1 MRFTGLLILLLFSQL
16 CLCQT
21 ATDQPSLEV
30 TMKWLTANLVSA
42 RSEVVTETIPLD
54 KNGKPKNKVK
64 KDIIDA
70 VILTASANGCDL
82 TLRTQVKWNF
92 DRVTTSIETIPLGR
106 ITATLETYTRDNP
119 DKKTHTMTFNP
130 PSVLHIYLTSQS
142 PLIRDSVTTHLI
154 DNSVSDSTTTLP
166 SSRTAIELD
175 DAQLAPRLLKA
186 LQHAS
191 QLCQGPPAAPEP
203 F

>member
-1 MRFTGLLILLLFSQL
+1 MRFTGLLIPLLFSQL

-21 ATDQPSLEV
+21 STNQPSLEV
-30 TMKWLTANLVSA
+30 TMNWLTTNLLSA

-64 KDIIDA
+64 KDTIDA
-70 VILTASANGCDL
+70 VILTANANGCDL
-82 TLRTQVKWNF
+82 TLRTQVKWNL
-92 DRVTTSIETIPLGR
+92 DLVKTSIETIPLGR
-106 ITATLETYTRDNP
+106 ITATMEPYTRENP
-119 DKKTHTMTFNP
+119 DKSTHRMTFNP
-130 PSVLHIYLTSQS
+130 PSVLHIYLTAPSA
-142 PLIRDSVTTHLI
+142 LIRGSVTTHLI
-154 DNSVSDSTTTLP
+154 DNSVSDTTTTLP
-166 SSRTAIELD
+166 ATRTAIELD

-191 QLCQGPPAAPEP
+191 QLCQSTVAPEP

>member
-175 DAQLAPRLLKA
+175 RSRA
-186 LQHAS
+186 HV
-191 QLCQGPPAAPEP
+191 
-203 F
+203 